1 VAGQKAELSRSDRSR
16 DRWFNTSA
24 FIQTPLGVFG
34 NAARQEIHLPG
45 LNQVDASATKNFRIR
60 ERANFQFRA
69 EFFNF
74 FNHVNLGT
82 PGLSVQAPN
91 TFGRITT
98 SSQGAGVANDGRV
111 VQLALKVQF

>member
-1 VAGQKAELSRSDRSR
+1 
-16 DRWFNTSA
+16 
-24 FIQTPLGVFG
+24 
-34 NAARQEIHLPG
+34 
-45 LNQVDASATKNFRIR
+45 VDASATKNFRIR
-60 ERANFQFRA
+60 ERSNFQFRA

-82 PGLSVQAPN
+82 PGLSLQAPN

-111 VQLALKVQF
+111 VQFALKVQF